1 MLPRSPGPS
10 STTRGAPESRTASPG
25 FTPLVSSYTWMTVLS
40 PMIWM
45 TSPRS
50 CSSPTNWTSYIRGRS
65 PVAVTTGPATRKI
78 SPVPFPATRF
88 SLCFTAMFRA
98 PCSNHLYRSTAA
110 SSISDHQEFSDDF
123 RGQSALLPP
132 GDDPQVLDLAVLPH
146 NVIEDDEDGER
157 VHVGVPTR
165 LQEMEFL
172 NRSDQLPHAEGLE
185 VFEPG
190 GKVLRERVVAEPG
203 REAVHVQR
211 HHLDELRLQNLEA
224 SSDEGVVG
232 HGGLRGPQPQKGFQI
247 HDIDLAADE
256 FPHEPGALRPLG
268 DDGEEVLVIQF
279 RDEVFPLV
287 PPLDLGRLLAK
298 GLQGLSMDRPIELV
312 EHLVQGRQIDE
323 ALEEGFPH
331 APRGDDVFQNLRR
344 GCAEDLAAD
353 DRLHVLH
360 VEPVQVPTDHLSQ
373 LALGEL
379 DDLRVHGREV
389 PTRRELDQVDSGR
402 LRCERQDLRLVAPFA
417 QDAGDLWHFHLEHP
431 FVYVRQEERRLLR
444 PDARGDVRIVP
455 ALYRDPAS
463 HAPPVSS
470 EFGRERGRHWGG
482 HKTSATSL
490 IESRQISARMFSNR
504 RSIRRVPSALSIT
517 TPPTQSIVPAKLLP
531 TIDRTLSASCAFQYT
546 FPFRH
551 SSSCAR
557 RRAWT
562 RPSLSARWDSLSR
575 TAA

>member
-298 GLQGLSMDRPIELV
+298 CLQGLSMDRPIELV

-323 ALEEGFPH
+323 ALEE
-331 APRGDDVFQNLRR
+331 
-344 GCAEDLAAD
+344 
-353 DRLHVLH
+353 
-360 VEPVQVPTDHLSQ
+360 
-373 LALGEL
+373 
-379 DDLRVHGREV
+379 
-389 PTRRELDQVDSGR
+389 
-402 LRCERQDLRLVAPFA
+402 
-417 QDAGDLWHFHLEHP
+417 
-431 FVYVRQEERRLLR
+431 
-444 PDARGDVRIVP
+444 
-455 ALYRDPAS
+455 
-463 HAPPVSS
+463 
-470 EFGRERGRHWGG
+470 
-482 HKTSATSL
+482 
-490 IESRQISARMFSNR
+490 
-504 RSIRRVPSALSIT
+504 
-517 TPPTQSIVPAKLLP
+517 
-531 TIDRTLSASCAFQYT
+531 
-546 FPFRH
+546 
-551 SSSCAR
+551 
-557 RRAWT
+557 
-562 RPSLSARWDSLSR
+562 
-575 TAA
+575 